1 MGDVLDMSS
10 KLQRWS
16 VAFDNGEVSVRVS
29 NHGGMMIRT
38 SPNYLGSLKIV
49 EAMQLLQGVLR
60 EYIKHGF
67 NKDIEETPT
76 EPPPKRFA

>member
-1 MGDVLDMSS
+1 MGEVLDLGS

-16 VAFDNGEVSVRVS
+16 VAFDNGKVSVRVS
-29 NHGGMMIRT
+29 NHGGLMVRT
-38 SPNYLGSLKIV
+38 SPNYLGSLKLV

-67 NKDIEETPT
+67 NKDIEPSSP
-76 EPPPKRFA
+76 EPPPKRHA